1 MRESNETYTQ
11 LVATYEKK
19 FNKSPWALQCPIRCN
34 IKHSFDN
41 FETFSDK
48 IIFNLRLVETRLKLN
63 EHKTFLWLL
72 WRYMNVLRSFDLGDT
87 VHAKYIF

>member
-1 MRESNETYTQ
+1 MRESNETYIQ

-48 IIFNLRLVETRLKLN
+48 INFNLRLVEHDLN
-63 EHKTFLWLL
+63 WTNIRPSYDF
-72 WRYMNVLRSFDLGDT
+72 FDVIWTSYVPL
-87 VHAKYIF
+87 I